1 MATDFLCV
9 CVCMF
14 VCVCVRGEG
23 WGFAEIGG
31 RIVVCA
37 RELQRAIKMDVEVS
51 HWNAYALERVL
62 LVSLCVC
69 V

>member
-1 MATDFLCV
+1 M
-9 CVCMF
+9 
-14 VCVCVRGEG
+14 
-23 WGFAEIGG
+23 
-31 RIVVCA
+31 VCA